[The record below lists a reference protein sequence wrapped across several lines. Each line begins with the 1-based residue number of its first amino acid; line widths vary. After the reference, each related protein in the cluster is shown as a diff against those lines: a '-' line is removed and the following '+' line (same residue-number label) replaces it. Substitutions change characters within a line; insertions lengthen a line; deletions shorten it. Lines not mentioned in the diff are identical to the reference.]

1 MLSGLCY
8 GLIVAVVVTFIE
20 FIPHVDSVV
29 LEQHRVVLQAL
40 ASGLSEMWFGPA
52 QGELS
57 ETLVQSGS
65 PSSEPLAKDSQHLG
79 LPETGAQ
86 HVQNLIFGYDH
97 PLCTKEPEFLN
108 R

>member
-1 MLSGLCY
+1 MLSGVCF

-20 FIPHVDSVV
+20 FLAQVDSVV

-65 PSSEPLAKDSQHLG
+65 PVL
-79 LPETGAQ
+79 
-86 HVQNLIFGYDH
+86 H
-97 PLCTKEPEFLN
+97 P
-108 R
+108 